1 MSNPPNPSKIPDVQ
15 GGAIS
20 PLDRFWLDT
29 ARNAAKESVSSLE
42 EAAKQLIAI
51 ATLTQTIYF
60 AAISFSDL
68 KKALSQLVLAQQWEF
83 VILLAIPIALWLIS
97 LWFAIRVFKPETYRT
112 NLNSPDLAREMY
124 FQVVAYKHKQLQR
137 AYLALA
143 VGFIPLLLNVVLYLI
158 YAPAPPKG

>member
-1 MSNPPNPSKIPDVQ
+1 MSTPPPPPETEEIQ
-15 GGAIS
+15 GVALT

-29 ARNAAKESVSSLE
+29 ARTAAKDSITSLE

-51 ATLTQTIYF
+51 ATLAQTIYF

-68 KKALSQLVLAQQWEF
+68 KKGLVQLAPAQQWTF
-83 VILLAIPIALWLIS
+83 VILLAVPIAAWLVS

-112 NLNSPDLAREMY
+112 NLNSPDLARDLYM
-124 FQVVAYKHKQLQR
+124 QVVAYKHQQLQR

-143 VGFIPLLLNVVLYLI
+143 VGFIPLLLNIMLYLL
-158 YAPAPPKG
+158 YAPVPKTP